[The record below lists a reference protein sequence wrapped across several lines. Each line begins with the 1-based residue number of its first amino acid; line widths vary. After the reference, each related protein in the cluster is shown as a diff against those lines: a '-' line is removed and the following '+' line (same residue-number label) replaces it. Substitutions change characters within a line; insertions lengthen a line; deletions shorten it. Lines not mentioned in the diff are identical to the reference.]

1 MMILIGFLLAVIC
14 VLLCVLWKYK
24 RQINDICRQLRFLK
38 EHDSN
43 MMITTDFSK
52 GSFAEL
58 STVLNDFL
66 ADQKEERKS
75 YQKRNRQFQIRIR
88 IFPMISALRSH
99 RSMAIFSCLRQVKM
113 RTIEDGM

>member
-66 ADQKEERKS
+66 ADQKKAEILSKKGTGNFRYVYES
-75 YQKRNRQFQIRIR
+75 
-88 IFPMISALRSH
+88 FP
-99 RSMAIFSCLRQVKM
+99 
-113 RTIEDGM
+113 